1 MLDFEVCCYG
11 YYLFDVGCLLHELAQ
26 NQQHACMQEG
36 TLMSLIDIVTWV
48 CTLEPWMQSA
58 WGAKLAE
65 RAVVQI
71 QQALTQ
77 IPTVS

>member
-1 MLDFEVCCYG
+1 L
-11 YYLFDVGCLLHELAQ
+11 LWLLSLDVGSLLHELAQ
-26 NQQHACMQEG
+26 NQKHARTQAG

-71 QQALTQ
+71 EHTLAQ
-77 IPTVS
+77 IPTIS